1 MTPKIKPLV
10 LIIFDGWGYREED
23 KDNAIN
29 QAKKPNFD
37 HLWNT
42 CPHTLVDA
50 SGLMVGLPKGQMG
63 NSEVGHVNLG
73 SGRVVYQELTRI
85 DKAIEEKTF
94 FDNQEL
100 CQAVDAAVKE
110 NKAVHIMGLASPG
123 GVHSHENH
131 ILAVIELAQQR
142 GAKQVYFHAFLDG
155 RDMPP
160 KSAKPS
166 LEKINYKLTSAEIG
180 YIASLCGRYY
190 AMDRDNR
197 WERTETAYNL
207 ITDAKAE
214 FEYDDPIKA
223 LESAYARGETDEFV
237 KPSVIKIKDNKVT
250 LQNGDALIYMNFR
263 ADRARSLS
271 QPYAFK
277 EFDKFKRNRVVKTHF
292 VTLTEYAADLPVKVA
307 YKPEKLVNTLG
318 EYLSKNELTQL
329 RIAETEKYAHVTFF
343 FNGGIEKPFI
353 GEDRILIQS
362 PNVATYDLKPEMSA
376 YELTDKLCDA
386 ITSDKYNVIICNYAN
401 SDMVGHT
408 GKLEAAIKAI
418 DALDKCLG
426 RLIHAVK
433 LAGGEMLITADHGN
447 SDMMV
452 DPITGE
458 AHTAHTTNPVP
469 LIYMGR
475 NAEVINE
482 SGVLSDIAPTMLNLL
497 GMVPPK
503 EMTGKPIFKAK
514 D

>member
-1 MTPKIKPLV
+1 MMPKVKPLV
-10 LIIFDGWGYREED
+10 LIIFDGWGHREED

-29 QAKKPNFD
+29 NANKPNFD
-37 HLWNT
+37 HLWET

-100 CQAVDAAVKE
+100 CQAVDEAVKE
-110 NKAVHIMGLASPG
+110 NKAVHLMGLASPG

-131 ILAVIELAQQR
+131 ILAMIELAHKR
-142 GAKQVYFHAFLDG
+142 GAKKVYFHAFLDG

-160 KSAKPS
+160 KSAEPS
-166 LEKINYKLTSAEIG
+166 LMKIDEKLKSLKVGQII
-180 YIASLCGRYY
+180 SLCGRYY

-207 ITDAKAE
+207 VTDASAN
-214 FEYDDPIKA
+214 FEYSTSIEALKA
-223 LESAYARGETDEFV
+223 AYERDETDEFV
-237 KPSVIKIKDNKVT
+237 KPSVIACNGEKVT
-250 LQNGDALIYMNFR
+250 LNDGDALIYMNFR

-271 QPYAFK
+271 QPYAFDD
-277 EFDKFKRNRVVKTHF
+277 FSQFKRNRIVKTHF

-318 EYLSKNELTQL
+318 EYLAKNKMTQL

-343 FNGGIEKPFI
+343 FNGGVEKPFD
-353 GEDRILIQS
+353 GEDRTLIQS
-362 PNVATYDLKPEMSA
+362 PDVATYDLKPEMSA

-386 ITSDKYNVIICNYAN
+386 ISSDKYNVIICNYAN

-408 GKLEAAIKAI
+408 GKYDAAVKAI
-418 DALDKCLG
+418 EALDVCLG
-426 RLIHAVK
+426 RLIKSVK
-433 LAGGEMLITADHGN
+433 SAGGEMLITADHGN

-452 DPITGE
+452 DPITGV

-469 LIYMGR
+469 LIYVGR
-475 NAEVINE
+475 DAEVINE
-482 SGVLSDIAPTMLNLL
+482 HGVLSDIAPTMINLL
-497 GMVPPK
+497 GMEQPK